1 MLELLKKSLMAG
13 LGAVVITRDKVREVT
28 RTLVDEGKMSTD
40 EAEKFADDLVKSG
53 EREWEDI
60 NSKLQSTAK
69 KWSDNMEV
77 VRKKDL
83 QDLHAKLELM
93 EQRLRTLEEARR
105 GESSDAPGH

>member
-1 MLELLKKSLMAG
+1 MAG
-13 LGAVVITRDKVREVT
+13 LGAVVITRDKIREAT
-28 RTLVDEGKMSTD
+28 RTLVEEGKMSTD

-53 EREWEDI
+53 EREWEEI

-83 QDLHAKLELM
+83 QNIEAKLELM
-93 EQRLRTLEEARR
+93 EQRLRLLEEAHCRESGVV
-105 GESSDAPGH
+105 GEY